1 MSMLGKNKIKN
12 RLNLFFCENKDF
24 SNFLHVLLGRVF
36 VPLPYIICS
45 VVKWLQLTCIVA
57 YAFCIVAYGFCTF
70 AFYVLLPMLFVL
82 LPMVFVSLVN
92 DIVFLPNDFVLLQ
105 GDTNGL

>member
-1 MSMLGKNKIKN
+1 MPKNTTKSDIWIRKC
-12 RLNLFFCENKDF
+12 NLDSTKKLYNCD
-24 SNFLHVLLGRVF
+24 
-36 VPLPYIICS
+36 
-45 VVKWLQLTCIVA
+45 IVE
-57 YAFCIVAYGFCTF
+57 F
-70 AFYVLLPMLFVL
+70 